1 MWYIQNVSP
10 YNEHIVPPIDD
21 SVTIP
26 FHGKVGPPPLG
37 YYKVGPPPRQGGTPL
52 HANKILQGGTPPT
65 YVGVTMD
72 ISWYIHM

>member
-21 SVTIP
+21 SMTIP
-26 FHGKVGPPPLG
+26 FHGK
-37 YYKVGPPPRQGGTPL
+37 TAWSD
-52 HANKILQGGTPPT
+52 HAASNANKILQGGTPPT